1 MSQRKK
7 EYRTN
12 SKENYDRFLK
22 VNKLTEEEIPFD
34 KWKQNLSVC
43 NWMFIEYALRTGMKV
58 TLPFGFGPLA
68 VNKKMLK
75 RFKEYKDSEGNTK
88 KVVNLRID
96 WAKTKKL
103 GKKVYHTNEHTDGY
117 NYKWKWFSED
127 AKFYLSDL
135 YVFNPGR
142 YASRAINKYLKK
154 PGADYKGLYLQW
166 TKN

>member
-12 SKENYDRFLK
+12 SRENYDKFLSI
-22 VNKLTEEEIPFD
+22 NNLSEESFPFD
-34 KWKQNLSVC
+34 KWKQVLATS

-58 TLPFGFGPLA
+58 TLPYGFGPLA

-75 RFKEYKDSEGNTK
+75 RFKEYNGK
-88 KVVNLRID
+88 KYVNLRID
-96 WAKTKKL
+96 WQKTKKL
-103 GKKVYHTNEHTDGY
+103 GKRVYHTNEHTDGY
-117 NYKWKWFSED
+117 NYKWKWFPHE

-154 PGADYKGLYLQW
+154 PGADFKSLYLQW
-166 TKN
+166 SKN

>member
-12 SKENYDRFLK
+12 SKENYEIFLK
-22 VNKLTEEEIPFD
+22 LHKIKKSQLPFSKYKEILD
-34 KWKQNLSVC
+34 TC

-75 RFKEYKDSEGNTK
+75 RFKEFEGK
-88 KVVNLRID
+88 KYINLRID
-96 WAKTKKL
+96 WAKTKKA
-103 GKKVYHTNEHTDGY
+103 GKRVYHTNEHTDGF
-117 NYKWKWFSED
+117 NYKWVWFPNE
-127 AKFYLSDL
+127 ARFYLSDA

-142 YASRAINKYLKK
+142 YSSRAISKYLKK
-154 PGADYKGLYLQW
+154 PQSEFKSLYLEW
-166 TKN
+166 IKN